1 MKLSRVFSLSDSPG
15 FHLKPQEESV
25 FTVGLLC
32 PVLPLVWG
40 SFSKDFFFSMKI
52 PSFFSSSFFCI
63 EYIE

>member
-15 FHLKPQEESV
+15 FHLKPQEEFV

-40 SFSKDFFFSMKI
+40 SFLKDFFSMKI

-63 EYIE
+63 EYVE